1 MTARTDKLLTRELA
15 KDFEFRLD
23 QQKRNYSATIGFVKP
38 DSTAHAWL
46 GRQAGGVGISSCGC
60 FWVDGKRCEA
70 ISFNHQLPRFNV
82 GDTVRIEWR
91 PSNSNAEV
99 PVPTGKLIFYV
110 NGERAFVLAEEEYK
124 EPFDGWIVAVS
135 GWWTLLKMSSYDP
148 ALFAE
153 ERVLSP
159 GKSPGKSPGRTSPAK
174 SKRPQFISTLR
185 TTLQTLV
192 LIAEEANEK
201 VVVAAAAAQS
211 APSSKKKSARAA
223 KMAAEVEGLAADE
236 AVIRHLMSLN
246 ASELDTALRSVGSS
260 GGPLKGPDG
269 LTEGLREVRAVVRL
283 FGRTIANV
291 NHRGGDFEWMQ
302 TMLAIFLRL
311 HQETFIRETAALY
324 PGLEALFA
332 SQRRQTVLHKALM
345 RLRYGK
351 QQPIFEQWREAAKE
365 FRRER
370 LAEEA
375 ARAEAAAAFASELAA
390 AQPLID
396 SILDEM
402 LEDADRVNDPI
413 LDEMLEEADR
423 AVNDPEASYAPE
435 SDPDAPVP
443 QAGVKR
449 RDRRLAAL
457 SWASNASGVRV
468 HAGDNDPARAGPA
481 ANGQEAA
488 AEGVGLEE
496 LDSMLMSLIDQAQEV
511 DAEWVEK
518 ERQEAKG
525 MFALAQEVSAEESLG
540 PSTGASDQNEDDS
553 LITSMEDVNSL
564 LSQFDQDEAAA
575 APDAEAA
582 AAPGA
587 QAAAAAVKTASRLGS
602 QKSMF
607 VKAAALRIGGGIKSY
622 TADVVEAVSARRE
635 LALTAEEETAVAS
648 AVPTE
653 PVLEEPVAATSAH
666 PEVVAAVPSSFALP
680 FSFFSAFLTPSVR
693 NDTSSPPATA
703 TGEEATGEE
712 APSPSMKAAE
722 MFGLV
727 DTDGSGTV
735 SKEELAAHMNERGY
749 TDEEIAS
756 AMSVLDVDGDGK
768 VTLVEFTKGLESAEA
783 LRA

>member
-1 MTARTDKLLTRELA
+1 
-15 KDFEFRLD
+15 
-23 QQKRNYSATIGFVKP
+23 
-38 DSTAHAWL
+38 
-46 GRQAGGVGISSCGC
+46 
-60 FWVDGKRCEA
+60 
-70 ISFNHQLPRFNV
+70 
-82 GDTVRIEWR
+82 
-91 PSNSNAEV
+91 
-99 PVPTGKLIFYV
+99 
-110 NGERAFVLAEEEYK
+110 
-124 EPFDGWIVAVS
+124 
-135 GWWTLLKMSSYDP
+135 
-148 ALFAE
+148 
-153 ERVLSP
+153 
-159 GKSPGKSPGRTSPAK
+159 
-174 SKRPQFISTLR
+174 LR

-223 KMAAEVEGLAADE
+223 KTAAEVEGLAADE

-269 LTEGLREVRAVVRL
+269 LTEGLREVRTVVRL

-365 FRRER
+365 FKRER

-423 AVNDPEASYAPE
+423 AVNAPEASYAPE

-457 SWASNASGVRV
+457 SWASNASGIRV

-525 MFALAQEVSAEESLG
+525 MFALAHEVSAEESLG
-540 PSTGASDQNEDDS
+540 PSTGASDPNEDDS

-564 LSQFDQDEAAA
+564 LSQFDQNEAAA

-653 PVLEEPVAATSAH
+653 EPVAATSAH

-712 APSPSMKAAE
+712 APSSSMKAAE

-749 TDEEIAS
+749 SDEEIAS

>member
-1 MTARTDKLLTRELA
+1 
-15 KDFEFRLD
+15 
-23 QQKRNYSATIGFVKP
+23 
-38 DSTAHAWL
+38 
-46 GRQAGGVGISSCGC
+46 
-60 FWVDGKRCEA
+60 
-70 ISFNHQLPRFNV
+70 
-82 GDTVRIEWR
+82 
-91 PSNSNAEV
+91 
-99 PVPTGKLIFYV
+99 
-110 NGERAFVLAEEEYK
+110 
-124 EPFDGWIVAVS
+124 
-135 GWWTLLKMSSYDP
+135 
-148 ALFAE
+148 
-153 ERVLSP
+153 
-159 GKSPGKSPGRTSPAK
+159 
-174 SKRPQFISTLR
+174 
-185 TTLQTLV
+185 
-192 LIAEEANEK
+192 
-201 VVVAAAAAQS
+201 
-211 APSSKKKSARAA
+211 
-223 KMAAEVEGLAADE
+223 
-236 AVIRHLMSLN
+236 
-246 ASELDTALRSVGSS
+246 
-260 GGPLKGPDG
+260 
-269 LTEGLREVRAVVRL
+269 
-283 FGRTIANV
+283 
-291 NHRGGDFEWMQ
+291 MQ

-365 FRRER
+365 FKRER

-423 AVNDPEASYAPE
+423 AVNAPEASYAPE

-457 SWASNASGVRV
+457 SWASNASGIRV

-525 MFALAQEVSAEESLG
+525 MFALAHEVSAEESLG
-540 PSTGASDQNEDDS
+540 PSTGASDPNEDDS

-564 LSQFDQDEAAA
+564 LSQFDQNEAAA

-703 TGEEATGEE
+703 TGEEA
-712 APSPSMKAAE
+712 PSPSMKAAE

-749 TDEEIAS
+749 SDEEIAS

>member
-23 QQKRNYSATIGFVKP
+23 QQKRNYPATIGFVKP
-38 DSTAHAWL
+38 GSTVLAWL
-46 GRQAGGVGISSCGC
+46 GRQAGGVGISSCGW
-60 FWVDGKRCEA
+60 FWVNGKKREA
-70 ISFNHQLPRFNV
+70 ISFNHQPPRFNV

-91 PSNSNAEV
+91 PSKSHAE
-99 PVPTGKLIFYV
+99 VPTGKLTFRV

-153 ERVLSP
+153 ERVLGRSPSKLESP
-159 GKSPGKSPGRTSPAK
+159 GKTSPAK
-174 SKRPQFISTLR
+174 STRSQFISTLR

-201 VVVAAAAAQS
+201 VVAAAAAAQS
-211 APSSKKKSARAA
+211 APTSKKKSARAA
-223 KMAAEVEGLAADE
+223 TTAAEVEGLAADQ
-236 AVIRHLMSLN
+236 AVIHHLMSLN

-269 LTEGLREVRAVVRL
+269 LTEGIREVRTVVRL
-283 FGRTIANV
+283 FVRTIANV

-332 SQRRQTVLHKALM
+332 SQRKQTVLHKALM

-351 QQPIFEQWREAAKE
+351 QQPIFEQWREAVKE
-365 FRRER
+365 FKRER

-375 ARAEAAAAFASELAA
+375 ARAQAAAAFAAELAA

-402 LEDADRVNDPI
+402 LEDADRVNDSRI
-413 LDEMLEEADR
+413 LDEMLEDADR
-423 AVNDPEASYAPE
+423 AVNDPEASYVPK
-435 SDPDAPVP
+435 SDSDAPVS

-449 RDRRLAAL
+449 KDRRLAAL
-457 SWASNASGVRV
+457 SWASNASRMRV
-468 HAGDNDPARAGPA
+468 HAGDQDA
-481 ANGQEAA
+481 E
-488 AEGVGLEE
+488 AEGVGLKE

-518 ERQEAKG
+518 ERQEADR
-525 MFALAQEVSAEESLG
+525 MLSLAQEVSAEESLG
-540 PSTGASDQNEDDS
+540 PSTSDQKEDDS
-553 LITSMEDVNSL
+553 LLTTMEDVNSL
-564 LSQFDQDEAAA
+564 LSQLDQNEMAA

-582 AAPGA
+582 AAPYA
-587 QAAAAAVKTASRLGS
+587 EAAAAAVKTAGRLGS
-602 QKSMF
+602 QKSMAGM
-607 VKAAALRIGGGIKSY
+607 AAALRIGSGIKSY
-622 TADVVEAVSARRE
+622 TADVVEAVSARRD
-635 LALTAEEETAVAS
+635 LALAAEEEMAVAS
-648 AVPTE
+648 T
-653 PVLEEPVAATSAH
+653 ATSAH
-666 PEVVAAVPSSFALP
+666 PEVHPEVVAADPGTPLSFALP
-680 FSFFSAFLTPSVR
+680 FSFFSAFLTPSFP
-693 NDTSSPPATA
+693 TT
-703 TGEEATGEE
+703 TGEEATGEK
-712 APSPSMKAAE
+712 AISLSMKAAE
-722 MFGLV
+722 MFGLM
-727 DTDGSGTV
+727 DTDGSGAI
-735 SKEELAAHMNERGY
+735 SKEEIATHMNERGY
-749 TDEEIAS
+749 SDEEIAS

-768 VTLVEFTKGLESAEA
+768 VTLEEFTKGLESAEA

>member
-1 MTARTDKLLTRELA
+1 MQMTARTDKWLTRELA

-23 QQKRNYSATIGFVKP
+23 QQKRNYPATIGFVKP
-38 DSTAHAWL
+38 GSTVLAWL
-46 GRQAGGVGISSCGC
+46 GRQAGGVGISSCGW
-60 FWVDGKRCEA
+60 FWVDGKKREA
-70 ISFNHQLPRFNV
+70 ISFNHQPPRFNV

-91 PSNSNAEV
+91 PSKSHAE
-99 PVPTGKLIFYV
+99 VPTGKLTFRV

-192 LIAEEANEK
+192 LVAEEANEK

-211 APSSKKKSARAA
+211 APNSKKKSARAA
-223 KMAAEVEGLAADE
+223 KTAAEVEGLAADE

-332 SQRRQTVLHKALM
+332 SQRKQTVLHKALM

-351 QQPIFEQWREAAKE
+351 QHPIFEQWREAAKE

-564 LSQFDQDEAAA
+564 LSQFDQNEAAA
-575 APDAEAA
+575 APDAE
-582 AAPGA
+582 
-587 QAAAAAVKTASRLGS
+587 AAAAAVKTASRLGS

-693 NDTSSPPATA
+693 NNTSSPPAT
-703 TGEEATGEE
+703 ATGEE

-749 TDEEIAS
+749 SDEEIAS

>member
-23 QQKRNYSATIGFVKP
+23 QQKRNYPATIGFVKP
-38 DSTAHAWL
+38 GSTVLAWL
-46 GRQAGGVGISSCGC
+46 GRQAGGVGISSCGW
-60 FWVDGKRCEA
+60 FWVDGKKREA
-70 ISFNHQLPRFNV
+70 ISFNHQPPRFNV

-91 PSNSNAEV
+91 PSKSHAEV
-99 PVPTGKLIFYV
+99 PVPTGKLTFRV

-124 EPFDGWIVAVS
+124 EPFDGWVVAVS

-153 ERVLSP
+153 ERVLGRSPSKLESP
-159 GKSPGKSPGRTSPAK
+159 GKTSPAK
-174 SKRPQFISTLR
+174 STRSQFISTLR

-201 VVVAAAAAQS
+201 VVAAAAAAQS
-211 APSSKKKSARAA
+211 APTSKKKSARAA
-223 KMAAEVEGLAADE
+223 TTAAEVEGLAADQ
-236 AVIRHLMSLN
+236 AVIHHLMNLN

-269 LTEGLREVRAVVRL
+269 LTEGIREVRTVVRL
-283 FGRTIANV
+283 FVRTIANV

-332 SQRRQTVLHKALM
+332 SQRKQTVLHKALM

-351 QQPIFEQWREAAKE
+351 QQPIFEQWREAVKE
-365 FRRER
+365 FKRER

-375 ARAEAAAAFASELAA
+375 ARVEAAAAFAAELAA

-402 LEDADRVNDPI
+402 LEDADRVNDSRI
-413 LDEMLEEADR
+413 LDEMLEDADR
-423 AVNDPEASYAPE
+423 AVNDPEASYVPK
-435 SDPDAPVP
+435 SDSDAPVS

-449 RDRRLAAL
+449 KDRRLAAL
-457 SWASNASGVRV
+457 SWASNASRMRV
-468 HAGDNDPARAGPA
+468 HAGDQDA
-481 ANGQEAA
+481 E
-488 AEGVGLEE
+488 AEGVGLKE

-518 ERQEAKG
+518 ERQEADR
-525 MFALAQEVSAEESLG
+525 MLSLAQEVSAEESLG
-540 PSTGASDQNEDDS
+540 PRTSDQKEDDS
-553 LITSMEDVNSL
+553 LLTTMEDVNSL
-564 LSQFDQDEAAA
+564 LSQLDQNEMAA
-575 APDAEAA
+575 APDAEEAA
-582 AAPGA
+582 AAPYA
-587 QAAAAAVKTASRLGS
+587 EAAAAAVKTAGRLGS
-602 QKSMF
+602 QRSMAGM
-607 VKAAALRIGGGIKSY
+607 AAALRIGGGIKSY

-635 LALTAEEETAVAS
+635 LALAAEEEMAVAS
-648 AVPTE
+648 T
-653 PVLEEPVAATSAH
+653 ATSAH
-666 PEVVAAVPSSFALP
+666 PEVHPEVVAADPGTPLSFALP
-680 FSFFSAFLTPSVR
+680 FSFFSAFLTPSFP
-693 NDTSSPPATA
+693 TT
-703 TGEEATGEE
+703 TGEEATGEK
-712 APSPSMKAAE
+712 AISLSMKAAE
-722 MFGLV
+722 MFGLM
-727 DTDGSGTV
+727 DTDGSGAI
-735 SKEELAAHMNERGY
+735 SKEEIATHMNERGY
-749 TDEEIAS
+749 SDEEIAS

-768 VTLVEFTKGLESAEA
+768 VTLEEFTKGLESAEA